1 MLSIKPLQSAK
12 SACDYYLAAFNY
24 YQGDST
30 AIAWLGK
37 GKEYLNLNDE
47 VEQTTM
53 LRLLQGV
60 LPDGSKLQN
69 NRGEHRPGFD
79 MTFSAPKS
87 VSILVG
93 LGVAPELV
101 HFHDEAVKYALSQIE
116 AEFTEARFVRDGE
129 IHYQK
134 TGNLLAAT
142 FRQPSSRANEP
153 ALHTHCVTMN
163 ITFCDDKAKSLASDK
178 LRIHGVVEQI
188 QNNAHYC
195 GLLYRH
201 HLANSLKT
209 ANFSLRMVGDG
220 LFEINGVPE
229 ELLREFSSRREDI
242 VGCMDKNGWIG
253 AKAASQAALITR
265 QNKEEQNLT
274 QLKHT
279 WKERALELGF
289 DAEAFMQNRSQQKE
303 TSNSIFTLIK
313 DKLKSLFSLNDKEP
327 TEEDIAAACVQV
339 AIETLSQRTSVFSD
353 RALKAQSLKHSLIYD
368 AVVSEEAITTAIL
381 HEKKTN
387 KLYETYCPDTNQT
400 LLTTPWLLTLEAES
414 LARIEHNKGKMPSI
428 ATRQEV
434 RVFQDLIDKQRTH
447 PMTGSQKEAILT
459 ILTSKDRYLA
469 VQGYAGVAKTTMLAE
484 ARNLIE
490 SKGFTLRGITVASS
504 AAEELQIKAGIRSD
518 VFPIVHQ
525 ELKTAARGSLSKT
538 VFIVDEASMLSSSQ
552 GHELIKRIESTQARL
567 VFVGDKAQLPSV
579 NNGRLFG
586 LTQEY
591 GIEAVVMNEI
601 VRQKNKQALQ
611 SVIHATR
618 GEIKE
623 SIENLHHVE
632 EIESHHERIE
642 WITNHWLSKSVPH
655 REETLLFAPTHR
667 DRAEITALIR
677 KGLENEG
684 ALTGTSYF
692 QEALKIKTMEAVQQ
706 RFVAYYQ
713 QGDVIRFNQDFHQS
727 KTKRG
732 HYYRVGQI
740 THSQYRDN
748 ILPLID
754 EKGKTHSFAL
764 KHLPQYKSHT
774 ASFERILE
782 IYRPQALELKVG
794 DKVLWSRNAKKEGV
808 HNGQRATLIGIHEKD
823 LHFKADD
830 GQEMIFPKTHPALK
844 HLDHGYV
851 LTNYKVQGK
860 DGAYAVGL
868 MESQHRFSA
877 TLKNFYVQISRAVH
891 EMTLVTDNKE
901 HLIAAIKRNKDEKLA
916 SLDIV
921 SKDRLK
927 MHEAQFKN
935 KNSISMQSVIDKKKH
950 FEVNAVF
957 KAHDAG
963 NKSEDLEYFKNHIP
977 NKNLSPIE
985 KNKELERN

>member
-30 AIAWLGK
+30 AITWLGK
-37 GKEYLNLNDE
+37 GKDYLNLKDE

-53 LRLLQGV
+53 LRLLEGV
-60 LPDGSKLQN
+60 LPNGDKLQN

-93 LGVAPELV
+93 LGAAPELV

-116 AEFTEARFVRDGE
+116 AEFTEARFVRDGD
-129 IHYQK
+129 IYYQK

-163 ITFCDDKAKSLASDK
+163 ITFCDGKAKSLASDK
-178 LRIHGVVEQI
+178 RRVHGVVEQI

-229 ELLREFSSRREDI
+229 ELLREFSTRRQDI
-242 VGCMDKNGWIG
+242 VGCMDKNGWEG

-265 QNKEEQNLT
+265 QNKEEHNLT

-279 WKERALELGF
+279 WKERAFELGF

-303 TSNSIFTLIK
+303 TSNSVFALIK
-313 DKLKSLFSLNDKEP
+313 DKLKSFFSLNDKEP
-327 TEEDIAAACVQV
+327 TEEEIAAACVQV
-339 AIETLSQRTSVFSD
+339 AIETLSQRDSVFSD

-368 AVVSEEAITTAIL
+368 AVVSEEAITHAIL

-387 KLYETYCPDTNQT
+387 QLYETYCADTNQT
-400 LLTTPWLLTLEAES
+400 MLTTPWLLTLEAES
-414 LARIEHNKGKMPSI
+414 LARIERNKGTMSSI
-428 ATRQEV
+428 ASRREV
-434 RVFQDLIDKQRTH
+434 RVFQDQIDKQRTCQ
-447 PMTGSQKEAILT
+447 MTGSQKEAILT

-484 ARNLIE
+484 AKSLIE
-490 SKGFTLRGITVASS
+490 SKGFKLRGITVASS
-504 AAEELQIKAGIRSD
+504 AAEELQVKAGIRSD

-525 ELKTAARGSLSKT
+525 ELKAAARGALSKT

-552 GHELIKRIESTQARL
+552 GHELIKRIEYTQARL
-567 VFVGDKAQLPSV
+567 VFVGDKAQLPTV

-591 GIEAVVMNEI
+591 GIETVVMNEI

-611 SVIHATR
+611 SVVHATR

-623 SIENLHHVE
+623 SIDNLHHVE

-642 WITNHWLSKSVPH
+642 WIANHWLSQSAQR

-667 DRAEITALIR
+667 DRADITALIR
-677 KGLENEG
+677 HGLENEG
-684 ALTGTSYF
+684 TLTDTGYIQQT
-692 QEALKIKTMEAVQQ
+692 LKVKTIEAVQQ
-706 RFVAYYQ
+706 RFVAYYH
-713 QGDVIRFNQDFHQS
+713 QGDVIRFNQDFHQN
-727 KTKRG
+727 KTKRE
-732 HYYRVGQI
+732 HYYTVGQI
-740 THSQYRDN
+740 SKSQYRDN

-754 EKGKTHSFAL
+754 EKGKTYLFAL
-764 KHLPQYKSHT
+764 KHLPQYKTHT
-774 ASFERILE
+774 AAFERILE
-782 IYRPQALELKVG
+782 IYSPQALELKVG
-794 DKVLWSRNAKKEGV
+794 DKVIWNRNVKKEGIC
-808 HNGQRATLIGIHEKD
+808 NGQRATLTVIHEKE
-823 LHFKADD
+823 LCFKLEDNQD
-830 GQEMIFPKTHPALK
+830 MTLPKEHLALK

-860 DGAYAVGL
+860 DAAYAVGL

-921 SKDRLK
+921 SRDQLK
-927 MHEAQFKN
+927 MHAAQFKN
-935 KNSISMQSVIDKKKH
+935 KNSISMQSVIDRKKH
-950 FEVNAVF
+950 FEERASF
-957 KAHDAG
+957 KDHDTG
-963 NKSEDLEYFKNHIP
+963 YKSQDLEYFKNAIP

-985 KNKELERN
+985 KNKELERY